1 MRVSPRARDP
11 AGGSTT
17 GWSLGAG
24 ASYLLA
30 GGLVVSVCEVKPVL
44 LQLLPRRCLGGFSWP
59 GCVALHVEAG
69 DLRCHPEA
77 VGVVDMNRDKMTET
91 SIWVGLLDLD
101 DPRPVTG
108 VSGPLSDRHGQA
120 RILVRMHGAP
130 IGYVSV
136 SATPEETLT
145 ARARTAAETI
155 LAEPLRRHAQCDDQS
170 LDPSNSKQWAGRV
183 ACPRQFATRDGFGV
197 TVVIC
202 SRDRTPGLGESLRT
216 IQQVTYDPFEILVVD
231 NAPTGNETR
240 ELVTTLAQDDP
251 RIRYTCESRPGL
263 SRARNHGLTQAKFD
277 VVAFTDDDTQVDPA
291 WLAAIDAGFA
301 ADPEAVCVTGLVASS
316 ALNTGSERY
325 FDSRYSWGEA
335 FEPRRYDLV
344 AHRHPS
350 GLYPFSAGIF
360 GTGANFAVRRSVVDR
375 LGGFDPLLG
384 AGGPGRGGE
393 DLDMFLRLILAGGR
407 ICYLPSALVWHQHR
421 SDTEA
426 LSEQIYSY
434 GYGLGAY
441 LAKHLLGGQLPT
453 VLLGHGLRQTRV
465 VLGRMRRASQA
476 GQMRTGGKRLALN
489 EARGVLAGA
498 LCYYRASRRTS
509 RSPELQ

>member
-1 MRVSPRARDP
+1 
-11 AGGSTT
+11 
-17 GWSLGAG
+17 
-24 ASYLLA
+24 
-30 GGLVVSVCEVKPVL
+30 
-44 LQLLPRRCLGGFSWP
+44 
-59 GCVALHVEAG
+59 
-69 DLRCHPEA
+69 
-77 VGVVDMNRDKMTET
+77 MTET
-91 SIWVGLLDLD
+91 GIWVGLLDLD
-101 DPRPVTG
+101 DPRPVAG

-120 RILVRMHGAP
+120 RILVRMHSAP
-130 IGYVSV
+130 IGYVAV
-136 SATPEETLT
+136 PATPEETLT

-155 LAEPLRRHAQCDDQS
+155 LAEPLRRHAESDSQS
-170 LDPSNSKQWAGRV
+170 LDPSSSEQWAGRV
-183 ACPRQFATRDGFGV
+183 TCPRQFATRDGLGV

-202 SRDRTPGLGESLRT
+202 TRDRTPGLGECLRT
-216 IQQVTYDPFEILVVD
+216 MQRITYEPLEILVVD

-240 ELVTTLAQDDP
+240 ELVATLSQADP
-251 RIRYTCESRPGL
+251 RIHYTCESRPGL
-263 SRARNHGLTQAKFD
+263 SRARNHGLAQAKFD
-277 VVAFTDDDTQVDPA
+277 VVAFTDDDTQVDLG

-426 LSEQIYSY
+426 LSAQIYSY

-476 GQMRTGGKRLALN
+476 GQMRTGGKRLAVN
-489 EARGVLAGA
+489 EVRGVLAGA
-498 LCYYRASRRTS
+498 LCYYRASRRIS